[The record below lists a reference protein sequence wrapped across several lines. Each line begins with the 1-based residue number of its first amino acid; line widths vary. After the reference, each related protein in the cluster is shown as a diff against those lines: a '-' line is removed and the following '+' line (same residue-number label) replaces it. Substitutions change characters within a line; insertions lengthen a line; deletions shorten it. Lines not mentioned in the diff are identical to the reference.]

1 MFSYAVD
8 HCFKYSCR
16 LCLFRAALLSLFI
29 NVISGCTPTAMS
41 EPSPPLRLLNSELDM
56 SMAQVNRPLL
66 RRHRVSMKCLPGSGE
81 REQNCVFKGTKA
93 LPLSLARRLITEIH
107 YRFDNDQL
115 TQVIGHFGAHDE
127 SDGFKERMQQRYG
140 KPSQSSAKHVRWRQ
154 GTEQLVIDS
163 DSIRLEKVTAK

>member
-1 MFSYAVD
+1 
-8 HCFKYSCR
+8 
-16 LCLFRAALLSLFI
+16 
-29 NVISGCTPTAMS
+29 
-41 EPSPPLRLLNSELDM
+41 
-56 SMAQVNRPLL
+56 
-66 RRHRVSMKCLPGSGE
+66 
-81 REQNCVFKGTKA
+81 
-93 LPLSLARRLITEIH
+93 LITEIH

-140 KPSQSSAKHVRWRQ
+140 KPSQSSAKQVRWRQ